1 MALSLKMI
9 VSLQDH
15 DQSVDPNLVKLADA
29 YDIASAK
36 LKEASQH
43 EEGAAPPAHP
53 SSQSGECM
61 QAYCAIEQLQ
71 PSNNAAEAPSVLSMS
86 SLFRECTSHAYMH

>member
-1 MALSLKMI
+1 MRSSSLSARLHTSSFEHMLCITGHLSSPCNVVVFSLKMI
-9 VSLQDH
+9 VSLQDY

-43 EEGAAPPAHP
+43 EEDAAPPAHP
-53 SSQSGECM
+53 PSHSGECM
-61 QAYCAIEQLQ
+61 QACFV
-71 PSNNAAEAPSVLSMS
+71 P
-86 SLFRECTSHAYMH
+86 